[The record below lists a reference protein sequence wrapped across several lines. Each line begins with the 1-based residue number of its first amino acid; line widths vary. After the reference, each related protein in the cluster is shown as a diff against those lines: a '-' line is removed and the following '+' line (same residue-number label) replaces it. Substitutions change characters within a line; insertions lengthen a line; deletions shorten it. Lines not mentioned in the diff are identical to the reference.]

1 MKINKDNL
9 QLIHSA
15 LTAFVGEPIIE
26 ASSGE
31 DDVLYFVTYNGN
43 EGRMEKNIVTGNWDI
58 YIGDEV
64 VYEMEDEIVHV
75 MDQEEKGI
83 NLIKIY
89 NYMRYDINWKNL
101 KFKSRKFM
109 QIVFSAIEKQIVFG
123 NFPLQGS
130 IVIDENWIVY
140 TKGMKF
146 NIILNW
152 WEL

>member
-1 MKINKDNL
+1 MMKINKDNL

-146 NIILNW
+146 NIILN
-152 WEL
+152 

>member
-15 LTAFVGEPIIE
+15 LTAFVGEPIVE

-31 DDVLYFVTYNGN
+31 DDVLYFVTIIGN
-43 EGRMEKNIVTGNWDI
+43 EGRMEKNIVSGNWDI
-58 YIGDEV
+58 YIGEEV
-64 VYEMEDEIVHV
+64 VYEMEDEIVRV

-101 KFKSRKFM
+101 KFKSRKFL
-109 QIVFSAIEKQIVFG
+109 QIVFSAIEKQIVLG
-123 NFPLQGS
+123 NLPLNGS
-130 IVIDENWIVY
+130 IVIEANWIVY

-146 NIILNW
+146 NIILN
-152 WEL
+152 